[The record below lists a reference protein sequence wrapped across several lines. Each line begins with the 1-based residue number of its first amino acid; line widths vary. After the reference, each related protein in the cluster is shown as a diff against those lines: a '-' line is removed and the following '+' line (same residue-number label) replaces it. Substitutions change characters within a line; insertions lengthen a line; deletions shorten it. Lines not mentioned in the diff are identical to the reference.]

1 MTKDCSGFK
10 GVAGNFCTIRS
21 SNVKALKVGSKIF
34 YLQAGGK
41 TALNSDTAIYAG
53 PGNIAAGHC
62 LLHFATGVGL
72 CTISDGTGTLA
83 GFHARVRVTARF
95 VDSGPVALGRDL
107 QLRSRLDPVG
117 NRPVSEPVARRLSSL
132 SAKYIAVF
140 ALLVAVPVICTSVY
154 LLNSSYQDNKRALTR
169 LQQEKAKSVSV
180 TIGQYFKDL
189 IARMSSV
196 HGQYLTFTAQGATLA
211 PLLET
216 DATAAFY
223 IDGAGRKTLATGGGG
238 LLRPRGNF
246 SHQPDVEQAR
256 ATRVY
261 YGPAYAPRTLSNP
274 GARVMEVVVREWSN
288 RGGLYRANSG
298 FVGETLDLSAIQDLV
313 RRTRLGTSGYVYA
326 VDAQGAPIAY
336 PNASAFTHRSLHLP
350 QVTKA
355 LASSSTGSTVGRN
368 FRGQKV
374 LSTWATV
381 EPVGWKVF
389 VEQPESAVFAPV
401 RGKIW
406 RTALLLAA
414 FLAAG
419 IALSVLLAR
428 RLVRPVK
435 QMRTAAARIG
445 AGAYDERI
453 ELRRRDELGG
463 LADELNGM
471 AASLQASV
479 QSLEQKV
486 EERTRELQQALAEL
500 SRKGRQLEVASEHK
514 SEFLANMS
522 HELRTPLNAI
532 IGFSQVLRKR
542 MFGEINAKQEEYLD
556 DILSSGNHLL
566 SLINDVLD
574 LSKVEAGQV
583 ELEVATF
590 SLREALERG
599 VVMVREPAVKKGVRL
614 SLELAPDV
622 DLVDG
627 DERRL
632 RQVVYNLL
640 SNAVKFTPGGGS
652 IDVASSRVNGEVQVS
667 VTDTGP
673 GIAPE
678 DQERIFEEFQQTDV
692 GVDQRE
698 GTGLGLALSKRLV
711 ELHGG
716 RIWVESEPG
725 QGSRF
730 VFTLPIERG
739 SRHGG

>member
-1 MTKDCSGFK
+1 M
-10 GVAGNFCTIRS
+10 
-21 SNVKALKVGSKIF
+21 
-34 YLQAGGK
+34 GK
-41 TALNSDTAIYAG
+41 
-53 PGNIAAGHC
+53 
-62 LLHFATGVGL
+62 
-72 CTISDGTGTLA
+72 
-83 GFHARVRVTARF
+83 
-95 VDSGPVALGRDL
+95 
-107 QLRSRLDPVG
+107 
-117 NRPVSEPVARRLSSL
+117 RPVNERVARWLSSL

-154 LLNSSYQDNKRALTR
+154 LLYSSYQDNKRALIR
-169 LQQEKAKSVSV
+169 LQQEKAKSVAV
-180 TIGQYFKDL
+180 TIDQYFIDRTR
-189 IARMSSV
+189 RMKAMSGRYLSLTALGSV
-196 HGQYLTFTAQGATLA
+196 LQ
-211 PLLET
+211 PLLEDNAT
-216 DATAAFY
+216 DAFY
-223 IDGAGRKTLATGGGG
+223 VDSAGRKTLATAGGG
-238 LLRPRGNF
+238 LTRVKGNF
-246 SHQPDVEQAR
+246 LHDPAVERTR
-256 ATRVY
+256 AAGVHF
-261 YGPAYAPRTLSNP
+261 GPVYAPRLLSNP
-274 GARVMEVVVREWSN
+274 GARSMEVMVAE
-288 RGGLYRANSG
+288 LANTG
-298 FVGETLDLSAIQDLV
+298 ALTGTVGTGVVGETLDLRVIQDLV
-313 RRTRLGTSGYVYA
+313 RQTRLGTSGYVYA
-326 VDAQGAPIAY
+326 IDANGVPIAH
-336 PNASAFTHRSLHLP
+336 PNSAAFTHRSLAFP
-350 QVTKA
+350 QVTRA
-355 LASSSTGSTVGRN
+355 LASQTGSTVGRN
-368 FRGQKV
+368 LRGEKV

-381 EPVGWKVF
+381 GPVGWKVF
-389 VEQPESAVFAPV
+389 VEQPESAAFAPV

-406 RTALLLAA
+406 RTALLLAM

-419 IALSVLLAR
+419 IGLTVLLAR

-500 SRKGRQLEVASEHK
+500 SQKGRQLEIASKHK

-532 IGFSQVLRKR
+532 IGFSQVLRQR
-542 MFGEINAKQEEYLD
+542 LFGPINEKQEEYLD
-556 DILSSGNHLL
+556 DILSSGNDLL

-599 VVMVREPAVKKGVRL
+599 VVMVREPAVNKGVRL
-614 SLELAPDV
+614 SLALAPDV

-640 SNAVKFTPGGGS
+640 SNAVKFTPGGGC

-678 DQERIFEEFQQTDV
+678 DHERIFEEFQQTDV

-725 QGSRF
+725 HGSRF
-730 VFTLPIERG
+730 VFTLPVREEPRDG
-739 SRHGG
+739 R

>member
-1 MTKDCSGFK
+1 
-10 GVAGNFCTIRS
+10 
-21 SNVKALKVGSKIF
+21 VG
-34 YLQAGGK
+34 
-41 TALNSDTAIYAG
+41 T
-53 PGNIAAGHC
+53 
-62 LLHFATGVGL
+62 
-72 CTISDGTGTLA
+72 
-83 GFHARVRVTARF
+83 
-95 VDSGPVALGRDL
+95 
-107 QLRSRLDPVG
+107 
-117 NRPVSEPVARRLSSL
+117 RPVREGVVRWFSSL
-132 SAKYIAVF
+132 SAKYITVF
-140 ALLVAVPVICTSVY
+140 ALLVAVPAIGTSAY
-154 LLNSSYQDNKRALTR
+154 LLYSSYQDNRSALVR
-169 LQQEKAKSVSV
+169 LQQEKAKSVAV
-180 TIGQYFKDL
+180 TIEQYFTDL
-189 IARMSSV
+189 TERMRV
-196 HGQYLTFTAQGATLA
+196 IQGRYLSLTAQGAALG
-211 PLLET
+211 PLLVSHAT
-216 DATAAFY
+216 DAFY
-223 IDGAGRKTLATGGGG
+223 VDHAGRKTLASAGGG
-238 LLRPRGNF
+238 LTLVKGNF
-246 SHQPDVEQAR
+246 LNDRFVKQAR
-256 ATRVY
+256 ATGVY
-261 YGPAYAPRTLSNP
+261 FGPVYAPRLASDP
-274 GARVMEVVVREWSN
+274 EARSMVIVVRET
-288 RGGLYRANSG
+288 APNSSSALTQYAAG
-298 FVGETLDLSAIQDLV
+298 AGVIGEILDLRVIQDLV
-313 RRTRLGTSGYVYA
+313 GRTRLGTSGYVYA
-326 VDAQGAPIAY
+326 VDARGVPIAH
-336 PNASAFTHRSLHLP
+336 PNASAFTRRSLALP

-355 LASSSTGSTVGRN
+355 LGSSKTGSTVGRN

-389 VEQPESAVFAPV
+389 VEQPESAAFAPV

-406 RTALLLAA
+406 RTTLLLAA
-414 FLAAG
+414 FLAVG
-419 IALSVLLAR
+419 IGLSVLLAR

-435 QMRTAAARIG
+435 QMRTAAGRIG

-463 LADELNGM
+463 LADELNIM

-479 QSLEQKV
+479 QSLEQRV
-486 EERTRELQQALAEL
+486 EERTRELATALAERDEKSHL
-500 SRKGRQLEVASEHK
+500 LEIASRHK

-574 LSKVEAGQV
+574 LAKVEAGQV
-583 ELEVATF
+583 ELERATF

-599 VVMVREPAVKKGVRL
+599 VVMVREPAVKKDVRL
-614 SLELAPDV
+614 SLVLAPDV

-632 RQVVYNLL
+632 HQVVYNLL
-640 SNAVKFTPGGGS
+640 SNAVKFTPRGGCV
-652 IDVASSRVNGEVQVS
+652 DVASSRVNGEVRVT

-673 GIAPE
+673 GISPE
-678 DQERIFEEFQQTDV
+678 DHERIFEEFQQTDA
-692 GVDQRE
+692 GVDQQE

-730 VFTLPIERG
+730 TFALPIEQG

>member
-1 MTKDCSGFK
+1 
-10 GVAGNFCTIRS
+10 
-21 SNVKALKVGSKIF
+21 VGI
-34 YLQAGGK
+34 
-41 TALNSDTAIYAG
+41 
-53 PGNIAAGHC
+53 
-62 LLHFATGVGL
+62 
-72 CTISDGTGTLA
+72 
-83 GFHARVRVTARF
+83 
-95 VDSGPVALGRDL
+95 
-107 QLRSRLDPVG
+107 
-117 NRPVSEPVARRLSSL
+117 RPVREGVVRWLSSL
-132 SAKYIAVF
+132 SAKYITVF
-140 ALLVAVPVICTSVY
+140 ALLVAVPAIGTSAY
-154 LLNSSYQDNKRALTR
+154 LLYSSYQDNRSALVR
-169 LQQEKAKSVSV
+169 LQQEKAKSVAV
-180 TIGQYFKDL
+180 TIEQYFTDL
-189 IARMSSV
+189 TERMRV
-196 HGQYLTFTAQGATLA
+196 IQGRYLSLTAQGAALG
-211 PLLET
+211 PLLVSHAT
-216 DATAAFY
+216 DAFY
-223 IDGAGRKTLATGGGG
+223 VDHTGRKTLASEGGG
-238 LLRPRGNF
+238 LTLVKGNF
-246 SHQPDVEQAR
+246 LHDRSVKQAR
-256 ATRVY
+256 AAGVY
-261 YGPAYAPRTLSNP
+261 FGPVYAPRLSSDP
-274 GARVMEVVVREWSN
+274 EARSMVVVVRET
-288 RGGLYRANSG
+288 APNSSLARTQ
-298 FVGETLDLSAIQDLV
+298 FVAGAGVIGEILDLRVIQDLV
-313 RRTRLGTSGYVYA
+313 GQTRLGTSGYVYA
-326 VDAQGAPIAY
+326 VDARGVPIAH
-336 PNASAFTHRSLHLP
+336 PNASAFARRSLALP

-355 LASSSTGSTVGRN
+355 LASSKTGSTVGRN

-389 VEQPESAVFAPV
+389 VEQPESAAFAPV

-406 RTALLLAA
+406 RTTLLLAA
-414 FLAAG
+414 FLAVG
-419 IALSVLLAR
+419 IGLSVLLAR

-435 QMRTAAARIG
+435 QMRTAAGRIG

-463 LADELNGM
+463 LADELNIM

-479 QSLEQKV
+479 QSLEQRV
-486 EERTRELQQALAEL
+486 EERTRELATALAERDEKSHL
-500 SRKGRQLEVASEHK
+500 LEIASRHK

-522 HELRTPLNAI
+522 HELRTPLNSM

-542 MFGEINAKQEEYLD
+542 MYGEINAKQEEYLD
-556 DILSSGNHLL
+556 DILSSGKHLL

-574 LSKVEAGQV
+574 LSKIEAGQV

-590 SLREALERG
+590 SLRETLERG
-599 VVMVREPAVKKGVRL
+599 VVMVREPAVEKRVRL
-614 SLELAPDV
+614 SLALAPAV

-640 SNAVKFTPGGGS
+640 SNAVKFTPRGGC

-673 GIAPE
+673 GIAPV
-678 DQERIFEEFQQTDV
+678 DHERIFEEFQQTDV

-730 VFTLPIERG
+730 VFTLPIEQG

>member
-1 MTKDCSGFK
+1 M
-10 GVAGNFCTIRS
+10 
-21 SNVKALKVGSKIF
+21 
-34 YLQAGGK
+34 
-41 TALNSDTAIYAG
+41 
-53 PGNIAAGHC
+53 
-62 LLHFATGVGL
+62 
-72 CTISDGTGTLA
+72 
-83 GFHARVRVTARF
+83 
-95 VDSGPVALGRDL
+95 
-107 QLRSRLDPVG
+107 
-117 NRPVSEPVARRLSSL
+117 SEPVARRLSSL

-180 TIGQYFKDL
+180 TIDQYFKDV
-189 IARMSSV
+189 IARMRSV
-196 HGQYLTFTAQGATLA
+196 QGQYLSSTAQGAQLA
-211 PLLET
+211 PLLVT

-238 LLRPRGNF
+238 LFRPRGDF
-246 SHQPDVEQAR
+246 SHQPNVEQAR
-256 ATRVY
+256 ATGVY
-261 YGPAYAPRTLSNP
+261 YGPAYAPRALSNP
-274 GARVMEVVVREWSN
+274 GARVMEVVVRA
-288 RGGLYRANSG
+288 RKGGNYRVAGGSG

-336 PNASAFTHRSLHLP
+336 PNASAFTHRSLRLP
-350 QVTKA
+350 QVAKA

-381 EPVGWKVF
+381 APVGWKVF

-419 IALSVLLAR
+419 IGLSVLLAR
-428 RLVRPVK
+428 RLVRPIK

-453 ELRRRDELGG
+453 DLRRRDELGG
-463 LADELNGM
+463 LADELNRM

-479 QSLEQKV
+479 QSLEQRV
-486 EERTRELQQALAEL
+486 EERTLELQQALAEL
-500 SRKGRQLEVASEHK
+500 SQKGRQLEVASEHK

-590 SLREALERG
+590 SLREALDRG

-640 SNAVKFTPGGGS
+640 SNAVKFTPGGGC
-652 IDVASSRVNGEVQVS
+652 IDVASSQVNGEVQVS

-678 DQERIFEEFQQTDV
+678 DHERIFEEFQQTDV

-730 VFTLPIERG
+730 VFTLPIEQGR
-739 SRHGG
+739 RHGG

>member
-1 MTKDCSGFK
+1 
-10 GVAGNFCTIRS
+10 
-21 SNVKALKVGSKIF
+21 
-34 YLQAGGK
+34 
-41 TALNSDTAIYAG
+41 
-53 PGNIAAGHC
+53 
-62 LLHFATGVGL
+62 
-72 CTISDGTGTLA
+72 
-83 GFHARVRVTARF
+83 
-95 VDSGPVALGRDL
+95 
-107 QLRSRLDPVG
+107 
-117 NRPVSEPVARRLSSL
+117 VSEPVARRLSSL

-140 ALLVAVPVICTSVY
+140 ALLVAVPVIGTSVY

-180 TIGQYFKDL
+180 TIDQYFKDV
-189 IARMSSV
+189 IARMRSV
-196 HGQYLTFTAQGATLA
+196 QGQYLSFTAQGATLA
-211 PLLET
+211 PLLLT

-238 LLRPRGNF
+238 LRRPRGNF
-246 SHQPDVEQAR
+246 SHQPNVEQAR
-256 ATRVY
+256 ATGVY

-274 GARVMEVVVREWSN
+274 GARVMEVVVRESAPA
-288 RGGLYRANSG
+288 RGTNYRPNSG

-313 RRTRLGTSGYVYA
+313 RRTRLGTSGYAYA

-336 PNASAFTHRSLHLP
+336 PNASAFTHRSLHFP
-350 QVTKA
+350 QVAKA
-355 LASSSTGSTVGRN
+355 LASSSTGSTVGLN

-419 IALSVLLAR
+419 IGLSVLLAR

-463 LADELNGM
+463 LADELNRM
-471 AASLQASV
+471 AASLQGSV
-479 QSLEQKV
+479 QSLERRV
-486 EERTRELQQALAEL
+486 EERTLELQQALAEL
-500 SRKGRQLEVASEHK
+500 SEKGRQLEVASEHK

-590 SLREALERG
+590 SLREALDRG

-640 SNAVKFTPGGGS
+640 SNAVKFTPGGGR
-652 IDVASSRVNGEVQVS
+652 IVVASARADREVQVS

-678 DQERIFEEFQQTDV
+678 DHERIFEEFQQTDV
-692 GVDQRE
+692 GVEQRE

-725 QGSRF
+725 HGSRF
-730 VFTLPIERG
+730 VFTIPIEDG
-739 SRHGG
+739 SRNGR